1 MLYAIGYDAPVG
13 PLWVVSDATHLRGV
27 WMQGQKYFADRLSE
41 SPQAREVPVLA
52 QARAWLDA
60 YFAGQRPAVD
70 ALPLAPEGSAFRQQ
84 VWQLLCD
91 IPYGETTTYGAL
103 AQALAA
109 HTGQARVSAQAV
121 GGAVGHNPLSI
132 IVPCH
137 RVVGRDGSL
146 TGYAGGLDK
155 KIQLLTHEGVD
166 LSGLY
171 VPKRG
176 TAL

>member
-1 MLYAIGYDAPVG
+1 MLYAISYDAPVG
-13 PLWVVSDATHLRGV
+13 LLWVVSDATHVRGV

-52 QARAWLDA
+52 QTRTWLDA
-60 YFAGQRPAVD
+60 YFAGQRPAMD
-70 ALPLAPEGSAFRQQ
+70 ALPIAPEGSVFRQQ

-109 HTGQARVSAQAV
+109 RTGQARVSAQAV

-146 TGYAGGLDK
+146 TGYAGGVDK
-155 KIQLLTHEGVD
+155 KIQLLMHEGVD

>member
-1 MLYAIGYDAPVG
+1 MLYAIRYDAPVG

-27 WMQGQKYFADRLSE
+27 WMEGQKYFADRLSE
-41 SPQAREVPVLA
+41 PPQPREVPVLA
-52 QARAWLDA
+52 QTRVWLDS
-60 YFAGQRPAVD
+60 YFAGQRPAVEG
-70 ALPLAPEGSAFRQQ
+70 LPLAPEGSAFRQQ
-84 VWQLLCD
+84 VWQLLCG

-103 AQALAA
+103 TQALAA
-109 HTGQARVSAQAV
+109 RSGQARVSAQAV

-166 LSGLY
+166 LSGFY